1 MSWVLISAGDSQH
14 ARCVPR
20 LLLSIWLHLNCS
32 LNGLVRQSSLLS
44 LTGHCRGMHAQLLAL
59 QKLVQL
65 LDPPLHAH
73 LERHECLDFFF
84 TYRWLLI
91 LFKREFTFDEVRPAA
106 GLVAACCVCNRSR
119 TLV

>member
-1 MSWVLISAGDSQH
+1 
-14 ARCVPR
+14 
-20 LLLSIWLHLNCS
+20 
-32 LNGLVRQSSLLS
+32 
-44 LTGHCRGMHAQLLAL
+44 MHAQLLAL

-106 GLVAACCVCNRSR
+106 RLIAACWFCSRSRHIVAVAAGLKGLLGCGGMASGCFTAGVVLDRAAVIQCSTPIPQPARQDC
-119 TLV
+119 

>member
-1 MSWVLISAGDSQH
+1 
-14 ARCVPR
+14 
-20 LLLSIWLHLNCS
+20 
-32 LNGLVRQSSLLS
+32 
-44 LTGHCRGMHAQLLAL
+44 MHAQLLAL

-91 LFKREFTFDEVRPAA
+91 LFKREFTFDEVWPAS
-106 GLVAACCVCNRSR
+106 GLIAACWVCNRSR
-119 TLV
+119 TLWLLQLA

>member
-1 MSWVLISAGDSQH
+1 
-14 ARCVPR
+14 
-20 LLLSIWLHLNCS
+20 
-32 LNGLVRQSSLLS
+32 
-44 LTGHCRGMHAQLLAL
+44 MHAQLLAL

-91 LFKREFTFDEVRPAA
+91 LFKREFTFDEVRPASGSHCCLLCLHQKPYTVVDLA
-106 GLVAACCVCNRSR
+106 GLKGCLLLLLPR
-119 TLV
+119 